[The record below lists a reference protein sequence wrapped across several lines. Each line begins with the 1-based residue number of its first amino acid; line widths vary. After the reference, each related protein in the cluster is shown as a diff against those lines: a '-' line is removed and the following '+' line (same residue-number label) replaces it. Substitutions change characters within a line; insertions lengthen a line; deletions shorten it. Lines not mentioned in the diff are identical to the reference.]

1 LLIWVGSLC
10 VGLLC
15 QLIGHSHISTL
26 KLSSLALAVLP
37 TNCIAGFH
45 CPTADPLIQRLIDDP
60 NTFLRTTQTL
70 GAESASVQDITTQ
83 MTQRAKWRHTLQL
96 HAILWPTLA
105 GVLLLLGGGTWS
117 YRRRRRRQQQLAQ
130 IASGRSE
137 PAAAVAV
144 GAVAGLFGTTL
155 QQRSGR
161 NAGATQQGQ
170 RAGQAAGGASQD
182 PGWFYGDGFM
192 HGSSAAAAGAADLS
206 RMSVNSS
213 DAADGM
219 GRHGARNMGGTVRNL
234 RWLLSS
240 RIRFVLKM
248 QGNCAD
254 AGFTCSSGDNSPV
267 STGSP
272 VRSSCDASV
281 ADSMEQGVDDLSLR
295 VVLAEDNALGGSPV
309 LLTAGASSSSSSSIP
324 QHGLCMHEESF
335 ATRLRAKQQQQLP

>member
-1 LLIWVGSLC
+1 M
-10 VGLLC
+10 
-15 QLIGHSHISTL
+15 
-26 KLSSLALAVLP
+26 LAVEASR
-37 TNCIAGFH
+37 NCLACFS
-45 CPTADPLIQRLIDDP
+45 CPAADPLIQRLIDDP

-105 GVLLLLGGGTWS
+105 GVLLLGAGTWS

-130 IASGRSE
+130 IASGRNE

-144 GAVAGLFGTTL
+144 GGVAGLFGTTL

-161 NAGATQQGQ
+161 NAGATQQG
-170 RAGQAAGGASQD
+170 RHAGQAAGGASVG
-182 PGWFYGDGFM
+182 PGWFHGDGFM
-192 HGSSAAAAGAADLS
+192 HGSSAAAVGAADLS

-213 DAADGM
+213 DAGDGT
-219 GRHGARNMGGTVRNL
+219 GRHGARNMGGALRNL

-248 QGNCAD
+248 QGSCAD
-254 AGFTCSSGDNSPV
+254 AGFTCSSGGNSPV
-267 STGSP
+267 STSSP
-272 VRSSCDASV
+272 GRSSCGASV
-281 ADSMEQGVDDLSLR
+281 ADSMERGVDELR
-295 VVLAEDNALGGSPV
+295 VRVELADEDASGS
-309 LLTAGASSSSSSSIP
+309 LSAGTGSSSIP